1 VEKVRLGK
9 TGLTVSRLGF
19 GGIPIQRL
27 GEAEAVPLVK
37 RCLELGINFY
47 DTANAYTTSEGF
59 IGKAI
64 AGRREGLVLAT
75 KSTSR
80 NPEKVMKHLQL
91 SLERLGV
98 DTIDLYQLH
107 GVDDLETYHSMV
119 APSSMLAT
127 LQKARSQGKI
137 GHIGITS
144 HSLDI
149 AKLAARSGYFETVQ
163 FPFNFV
169 AREAADE
176 LIPLCHQNDVGF
188 IAMKP
193 LGGGMLESASLAMK
207 FLMQFPNVHPIV
219 GVDAIDQIEDLAR
232 IVHGDLSITPEEQ
245 RRMEQIAEEL
255 GTRYCRHCYYCQP
268 CAQNILICEVMI
280 FPTYLK
286 RSVPGFY
293 LSGWVADNMERAQT
307 CTECGECEDR
317 CPFKLPIREMLRDNV
332 ALFRKLKASLS

>member
-119 APSSMLAT
+119 APGSMLAT

-219 GVDAIDQIEDLAR
+219 GVDAIDQIEELIQ
-232 IVHGDLSITPEEQ
+232 IVDGDLSITPSEQ
-245 RRMEQIAEEL
+245 RQMEQIAKEL

-268 CAQNILICEVMI
+268 CPQNILICEVMI

-286 RSVPGFY
+286 RSVLGFY
-293 LSGWVADNMERAQT
+293 LSGWVADNMEKAQT
-307 CTECGECEDR
+307 CTECGECEER

>member
-1 VEKVRLGK
+1 MERVGIGR
-9 TGLTVSRLGF
+9 TGLIVSRLGF

-27 GEAEAVPLVK
+27 GEAEAVPLLK

-64 AGRREGLVLAT
+64 CGRREGLVLAT

-107 GVDDLETYHSMV
+107 GVDDLETYHSLV
-119 APSSMLAT
+119 APGSMLAT
-127 LQKARSQGKI
+127 LEKARSQGKI
-137 GHIGITS
+137 AHIGITS
-144 HSLDI
+144 HSLDV
-149 AKLAARSGYFETVQ
+149 AKLAAQSGHFETVQ

-176 LIPLCHQNDVGF
+176 LLPLCRQNDVGF

-193 LGGGMLESASLAMK
+193 LGGGMLENASLAMK
-207 FLMQFPNVHPIV
+207 FLMQFRSVHPIV
-219 GVDAIDQIEDLAR
+219 GVDAIEQIEELVR
-232 IVHGDLSITPEEQ
+232 IADGDLSITPDEQ
-245 RRMEQIAEEL
+245 QRMEQIAEEL
-255 GTRYCRHCYYCQP
+255 GARYCRHCYYCQP
-268 CAQNILICEVMI
+268 CSQNILICEVMV

-293 LSGWVADNMERAQT
+293 LSGWVADNMEKAQT
-307 CTECGECEDR
+307 CTECGE
-317 CPFKLPIREMLRDNV
+317 
-332 ALFRKLKASLS
+332 

>member
-1 VEKVRLGK
+1 MEKIRLGK
-9 TGLTVSRLGF
+9 TGMMVTRLGF

-27 GEAEAVPLVK
+27 KEDEAVAVVK

-119 APSSMLAT
+119 TPGGMLAA
-127 LQKARSQGKI
+127 LEKARNQGKI
-137 GHIGITS
+137 AHVGITS
-144 HSLDI
+144 HSLDV
-149 AKLAARSGYFETVQ
+149 AKLAARSGHFETVQ

-176 LIPLCHQNDVGF
+176 LIPLCRQNDVGF

-207 FLMQFPNVHPIV
+207 FLMQFPDVHPIV
-219 GVDAIDQIEDLAR
+219 GVDTFEQIEELVR
-232 IVHGDLSITPEEQ
+232 IVDGDLSITPGEQ
-245 RRMEQIAEEL
+245 QRMEQIAAEL
-255 GTRYCRHCYYCQP
+255 GTRSCRHCYYCQP
-268 CAQNILICEVMI
+268 CAQNILICEVMV

-332 ALFRKLKASLS
+332 ALFQKLKASLF

>member
-1 VEKVRLGK
+1 MKRVTLGK

-59 IGKAI
+59 IGKAT
-64 AGRREGLVLAT
+64 AGRREELVLAT

-119 APSSMLAT
+119 TPGSMLAT
-127 LQKARSQGKI
+127 LEKARSQGKI
-137 GHIGITS
+137 GHIGISS
-144 HSLDI
+144 HSLDV
-149 AKLAARSGYFETVQ
+149 AKLAARSGHFETVQ

-176 LIPLCHQNDVGF
+176 LIPLCRQNDVGF
-188 IAMKP
+188 IVMKP
-193 LGGGMLESASLAMK
+193 MGGGMLESASLAMK
-207 FLMQFPNVHPIV
+207 FLMQFPDAHPIV
-219 GVDAIDQIEDLAR
+219 GVDTVEQVEELVR
-232 IVHGDLSITPEEQ
+232 IVGGDLSITRGEK
-245 RRMEQIAEEL
+245 RRMEQISKEL
-255 GTRYCRHCYYCQP
+255 GTRYCHHCYYCQP
-268 CAQNILICEVMI
+268 CAQDILICEVMV

-286 RSVPGFY
+286 RSIPGFY
-293 LSGWVADNMERAQT
+293 LSGWVADNMEKAQT

-317 CPFKLPIREMLRDNV
+317 CPFKLLIREMLRDNV
-332 ALFRKLKASLS
+332 ALFRKLKTSLS

>member
-1 VEKVRLGK
+1 MERVRLGK

-27 GEAEAVPLVK
+27 GEAAAVPLLK

-64 AGRREGLVLAT
+64 GGRREGLVLAT

-98 DTIDLYQLH
+98 DTIDVYQLH

-119 APSSMLAT
+119 TPGGMLAT
-127 LQKARSQGKI
+127 LEKARSQGKI

-144 HSLDI
+144 HSLDV
-149 AKLAARSGYFETVQ
+149 AKLAAQSGHFETVQ

-169 AREAADE
+169 ANEAADE
-176 LIPLCHQNDVGF
+176 LIPICRQNDVGF

-193 LGGGMLESASLAMK
+193 LGGGMLESASLAIK
-207 FLMQFPNVHPIV
+207 FLMQFPGVHPIV
-219 GVDAIDQIEDLAR
+219 GVDAIEQIEELVR
-232 IVHGDLSITPEEQ
+232 IADGDLSITPDEQ

-268 CAQNILICEVMI
+268 CSQNILICEVMV

-293 LSGWVADNMERAQT
+293 LSGWVADNMEKAQT

-332 ALFRKLKASLS
+332 ALFRKLKASTA